1 MLFWVVCLLWFGVGQ
16 QWTDKGRH
24 WTEHYCQI
32 RVWTNISPCRIC
44 EFFFMT
50 AMHGDTLCAPLQFNK
65 MIWDIHPVGQKVFC
79 DLKLMSF
86 VRKSKQDVEGSGVG
100 VGLGISRGTEERA
113 YGYPRGQL
121 KKKWNFQR
129 YRQESHVEFPL
140 WVFWFL
146 SWIF

>member
-100 VGLGISRGTEERA
+100 GRSR
-113 YGYPRGQL
+113 
-121 KKKWNFQR
+121 NFQGHWR
-129 YRQESHVEFPL
+129 ESIWISQGSIKKEVEFPE
-140 WVFWFL
+140 V
-146 SWIF
+146 